1 MKFKFSL
8 DPVLKVRNH
17 KKKVHKQKLAEEM
30 ANKQEIVK
38 LRDQVQVKLKSFL
51 ENTEHTEIQNV
62 QMVRQ
67 RASHIQQV
75 HQKMKKLSEE
85 LSEADKNVSKARNNL
100 AEAHK
105 NLHIIEKVKEFEKS
119 IFNDNMAKQEQ
130 KFMDEIAT
138 QSFSK

>member
-17 KKKVHKQKLAEEM
+17 KKKAQKQKLAEEM
-30 ANKQEIVK
+30 ANKREILE
-38 LRDQVQVKLKSFL
+38 LRKQIQIKLKGFL
-51 ENTEHTEIQNV
+51 ENTEQTEIQNV
-62 QMVRQ
+62 HMVRQ
-67 RASHIQQV
+67 RGSHIQQV
-75 HQKMKKLSEE
+75 HQKMKKLSKE
-85 LSEADKNVSKARNNL
+85 LCEAEKNVSKARHDL

-119 IFNDNMAKQEQ
+119 IFNDNVAKQEQ

-138 QSFSK
+138 QSFSR

>member
-8 DPVLKVRNH
+8 DPVLKVRDH
-17 KKKVHKQKLAEEM
+17 KKKLQKQKLAEEM
-30 ANKQEIVK
+30 ANKQEILE
-38 LRDQVQVKLKSFL
+38 LREQVQQKLKGYL
-51 ENTEHTEIQNV
+51 ENAEQAEIQNI

-67 RASHIQQV
+67 RGSHIQQV
-75 HQKMKKLSEE
+75 HQKMKKLSEK
-85 LSEADKNVSKARNNL
+85 LSEADKNVSKARTDL

-119 IFNDNMAKQEQ
+119 IFNDNVAKQEQ

-138 QSFSK
+138 QSFSR

>member
-8 DPVLKVRNH
+8 DPVLKVRDH
-17 KKKVHKQKLAEEM
+17 KKKIQKQKLAKEM
-30 ANKQEIVK
+30 ANKQEILE
-38 LRDQVQVKLKSFL
+38 LREEVQMKLKGFL
-51 ENTEHTEIQNV
+51 ENDEKTEIQNV

-67 RASHIQQV
+67 RSSHIHQV

-85 LSEADKNVSKARNNL
+85 LSEADKNVSKARTDL

-119 IFNDNMAKQEQ
+119 IFNDNVAKQEQ

-138 QSFSK
+138 QSFSR